1 MYLCYHLEWV
11 FIRRISEWYEWWRWR
26 TFGWRRRAVGN
37 SNLHHWSRFE
47 LPISCF
53 FGSGIKIK
61 TCWEMFDDLTLTIC
75 TVFYIQVFESL
86 AKDIK
91 YNLSNL
97 AIFFQNVL
105 VKRKVSFRLLV
116 LLTLPCIIVKNGQT
130 YSRNSSAPFIPLKTP
145 ENQRYKTKW
154 CRRIVWVCLTIL
166 WG

>member
-1 MYLCYHLEWV
+1 MIPFWTPY
-11 FIRRISEWYEWWRWR
+11 
-26 TFGWRRRAVGN
+26 
-37 SNLHHWSRFE
+37 
-47 LPISCF
+47 CF

-91 YNLSNL
+91 YNLSKL

-130 YSRNSSAPFIPLKTP
+130 YSRNSSAPFSPLKTP
-145 ENQRYKTKW
+145 ENRRYKTKW
-154 CRRIVWVCLTIL
+154 CRRIVWVWPFCGVSTWRVKQIL
-166 WG
+166 KVRYELKSSSDLNIIF